1 MRKKIPTAD
10 LIVGMYLD
18 EVPGSWLDNPVWR
31 SHFVITDPKLVARFK
46 ASNIG
51 ELWIDTAKGL
61 DVGAPHA
68 APDRRGGTGVQLT
81 SARAPDI
88 PAPPTTLHVPIAG
101 ELERAA
107 RICADSKKAIT
118 SMFRE
123 ARMGNALDAVVV
135 GQLVDDISD
144 SVARN
149 VSALISLAR
158 LKTADDYTYMHS
170 VAVCA
175 MMIALAR
182 QLGLNE
188 ADTRSAGTA
197 GLLHDIGKLL
207 IAPSVLNK
215 PGKLTEPEFATV
227 MRHPELGH
235 GLLDKMGNVDP
246 MALEVCLHHH
256 EKMDGSGYPHGLKG
270 EQISLYARMG
280 AVCDVYDAITSN
292 RPYKDGWD
300 PSEAM
305 RRMGQWTQ
313 GHFDPAVFQAFART
327 LGIYPAGSLVRLTSG
342 RIAVVLEQSPS
353 SLTTPVVK
361 AFFSTK
367 SGERFPPERIDL
379 GVPGGREKIVARE
392 DPAKWNFR
400 GLNELWSGQAPA

>member
-1 MRKKIPTAD
+1 
-10 LIVGMYLD
+10 
-18 EVPGSWLDNPVWR
+18 
-31 SHFVITDPKLVARFK
+31 
-46 ASNIG
+46 
-51 ELWIDTAKGL
+51 
-61 DVGAPHA
+61 
-68 APDRRGGTGVQLT
+68 
-81 SARAPDI
+81 
-88 PAPPTTLHVPIAG
+88 
-101 ELERAA
+101 
-107 RICADSKKAIT
+107 
-118 SMFRE
+118 
-123 ARMGNALDAVVV
+123 
-135 GQLVDDISD
+135 
-144 SVARN
+144 
-149 VSALISLAR
+149 
-158 LKTADDYTYMHS
+158 MHS